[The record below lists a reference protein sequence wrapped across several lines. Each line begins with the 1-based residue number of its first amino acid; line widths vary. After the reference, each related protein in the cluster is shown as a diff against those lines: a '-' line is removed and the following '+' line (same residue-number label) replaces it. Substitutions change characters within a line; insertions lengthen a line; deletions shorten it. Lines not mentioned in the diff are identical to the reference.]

1 MQSLPST
8 YWRYTHLE
16 ITEFQDVFQSR
27 LLVCWECRWFRKKN
41 INSFFCYCM
50 LLINTHL
57 ECSTRKNHVP
67 NKSCHLPFPQKG
79 CRMPVSV
86 WVVPLEALHL
96 AMSHATFQVTLT
108 QPGVHMSQHVMK
120 PIPLKQRTCKQKCS
134 KHHMVEHVGQESLV
148 LTWILKLNKT
158 QAPTESHV
166 SSLRAFPPGH
176 HWTIGTTSKCD
187 STKSWYGHGLKV
199 FQLPGR
205 STMGRSTM
213 GSRQFSENVFWAM
226 FFWSIWS
233 NYELS

>member
-27 LLVCWECRWFRKKN
+27 LLVCWECRWFRKKP
-41 INSFFCYCM
+41 STVFFYCM

-57 ECSTRKNHVP
+57 ECSTRKTT
-67 NKSCHLPFPQKG
+67 FPIKVAICRSHKKVAG
-79 CRMPVSV
+79 CLSRSG
-86 WVVPLEALHL
+86 WFRWRRSTWQCRNSA
-96 AMSHATFQVTLT
+96 FQVTLT